1 MYAIIEDGSRQYRVG
16 VGDSLDI
23 DLRDLAEGQDTIEI
37 SQVLLVGEGSDV
49 KIGKPFVPG
58 ASITVKIQD
67 EIKDDKVIIEK
78 FRRRKGY
85 HLKKGHRQRH
95 LRVTVTDVKA
105 G

>member
-16 VGDSLDI
+16 VGDLIDV
-23 DLRDLAEGQDTIEI
+23 DLRDLPEGQQTIEFK
-37 SQVLLVGEGSDV
+37 QVLLVGEGADV
-49 KIGKPFVPG
+49 KIGQPFVSG
-58 ASITVKIQD
+58 ASVVGKLEGEVKD
-67 EIKDDKVIIEK
+67 AKLTIEK

-95 LRVTVTDVKA
+95 LRVTITEVKA